1 VFFREETQVPTIVE
15 RPEASDAAE
24 PAVAVL
30 IDLHV
35 KRESVEAVKK
45 ALQTGLPDILGF
57 DGCLDATL
65 HVNQDDDL
73 NLLFVEHWA
82 SREHFERYR
91 AWRAERGDHT
101 HLVPMLAAPLAVKF
115 FDVLR

>member
-1 VFFREETQVPTIVE
+1 MPAIVE